1 MENKRVTFNT
11 AKLAKEK
18 GFNVMC
24 NDFIDIYN
32 EESELMGY
40 IGDNFEEKYNMAE
53 DFINYYLPTQSLLQR
68 WLREVHNIE
77 VLVSRIP
84 PEAILAS
91 KTSGKSILKNYNC
104 YVWNYNSNPR
114 VLNNGTFQDVYEE
127 ALEIGLQEALKLIP

>member
-1 MENKRVTFNT
+1 MEEQLVSFET
-11 AKLAKEK
+11 AALAKEK
-18 GFNVMC
+18 GF
-24 NDFIDIYN
+24 DIDCKLFYSTKDRPPMAYN
-32 EESELMGY
+32 ISAKESLS
-40 IGDNFEEKYNMAE
+40 DNPQYNKYMLA
-53 DFINYYLPTQSLLQR
+53 PTQSLLAK